1 MSACGE
7 EQVCGSSL
15 IMTGGCVVAA
25 HAANADDVTT
35 VGTSVPLVFISFSR
49 KGKVGNQSQVSFYNE
64 IPINE
69 RGNSLKYLQQLLVY
83 CYYSSPYRQSSPNQY
98 HVNYDFVFVLP
109 LLHLD

>member
-1 MSACGE
+1 M
-7 EQVCGSSL
+7 
-15 IMTGGCVVAA
+15 VAA
-25 HAANADDVTT
+25 HAAKADDVTT
-35 VGTSVPLVFISFSR
+35 VGTSVPLVFISF
-49 KGKVGNQSQVSFYNE
+49 GNQSQVSFYNE

-69 RGNSLKYLQQLLVY
+69 RGNSFKYLQQLLVY